1 MKYYLALKN
10 STIERG
16 QDVRVLRHGAHLL
29 QQTYQ
34 KKKNPKK
41 QQKKSPC
48 RTIHTKHLL
57 KTRRS

>member
-16 QDVRVLRHGAHLL
+16 QNVKVLRHGAHLL

-34 KKKNPKK
+34 KKKIPKNN
-41 QQKKSPC
+41 KKNL
-48 RTIHTKHLL
+48 HVEQF
-57 KTRRS
+57 TRNIY